1 MEWKRCFFA
10 PPAWQRRS
18 CPTAEPLSATD
29 AEPVVL
35 PSLEEARAAVSTHR
49 ETTISAGVNH
59 TVALKTDGTV
69 VAVGSSE
76 HDKSSVDDWSDI
88 VAVSAGS
95 GQTIGLK
102 ADGTVVA
109 VGSNDYRQCDVSDW
123 AEIVAISAG
132 YEHTVGLRSDGTM
145 FAVGNNRDNRCNV
158 GNWREIALPEEEI
171 FEPEAEASVFP
182 LTTVRNE
189 DTICVGLGHT
199 VGLKTDG
206 TVIAVGLNDFG
217 NCNVSGW
224 TDVVSISA
232 GWTSTV
238 GLRPDG
244 TVISVGSNEY
254 GMRDLDDWTD
264 IALPPET

>member
-1 MEWKRCFFA
+1 MEEMLFC
-10 PPAWQRRS
+10 PS
-18 CPTAEPLSATD
+18 CMAKAESPTAEPLSATD

-76 HDKSSVDDWSDI
+76 HDKSRVDDWSDI

-123 AEIVAISAG
+123 
-132 YEHTVGLRSDGTM
+132 
-145 FAVGNNRDNRCNV
+145 
-158 GNWREIALPEEEI
+158 
-171 FEPEAEASVFP
+171 
-182 LTTVRNE
+182 
-189 DTICVGLGHT
+189 
-199 VGLKTDG
+199 
-206 TVIAVGLNDFG
+206 
-217 NCNVSGW
+217 
-224 TDVVSISA
+224 
-232 GWTSTV
+232 
-238 GLRPDG
+238 
-244 TVISVGSNEY
+244 
-254 GMRDLDDWTD
+254 TD

>member
-1 MEWKRCFFA
+1 MEWKRCFFV

-18 CPTAEPLSATD
+18 RPTAEPLSAAD

-102 ADGTVVA
+102 ADDTVVA

-123 AEIVAISAG
+123 
-132 YEHTVGLRSDGTM
+132 
-145 FAVGNNRDNRCNV
+145 
-158 GNWREIALPEEEI
+158 
-171 FEPEAEASVFP
+171 
-182 LTTVRNE
+182 
-189 DTICVGLGHT
+189 
-199 VGLKTDG
+199 
-206 TVIAVGLNDFG
+206 
-217 NCNVSGW
+217 
-224 TDVVSISA
+224 
-232 GWTSTV
+232 
-238 GLRPDG
+238 
-244 TVISVGSNEY
+244 
-254 GMRDLDDWTD
+254 TD

>member
-1 MEWKRCFFA
+1 MEWKRCFFV

-18 CPTAEPLSATD
+18 RPTACAPSAAD

-88 VAVSAGS
+88 VAISAGLDYTIGLKSDGTVLSAGWNGFGQCNVS
-95 GQTIGLK
+95 GWTDIVAISTGWNHTVGLK

-109 VGSNDYRQCDVSDW
+109 VGN
-123 AEIVAISAG
+123 
-132 YEHTVGLRSDGTM
+132 
-145 FAVGNNRDNRCNV
+145 
-158 GNWREIALPEEEI
+158 
-171 FEPEAEASVFP
+171 
-182 LTTVRNE
+182 
-189 DTICVGLGHT
+189 
-199 VGLKTDG
+199 
-206 TVIAVGLNDFG
+206 
-217 NCNVSGW
+217 
-224 TDVVSISA
+224 
-232 GWTSTV
+232 
-238 GLRPDG
+238 
-244 TVISVGSNEY
+244 NEY
-254 GMRDLDDWTD
+254 GRRDVGSWTD